1 MLKEELRKKIKK
13 ALEEDIRCGDI
24 TTNIFISR
32 EKKFKAYMMA
42 KSPCRV
48 CGTKIAAEAF
58 RLLNPLARIK
68 IIKKDGCDVKKG
80 EKIMEIESDRT
91 ILSAE
96 RTALNIIQRLSAIA
110 TASRIA
116 ALKARGK
123 TIILD
128 TRKTTPLWR
137 EEEKYAV
144 KIGGCKNHRF
154 GLYDAFMVKDN
165 HLAAIGSFETL
176 REKVALARKK
186 HPLKPL
192 EIEAASI
199 SQAELYAS
207 LKPDILMLDN
217 MKPSEIKKAMKLVK
231 KISPGTKIELSGGI
245 NDSNFSYYADC
256 RPDFISIGAL
266 THSIK
271 AADIS
276 LEIETGR

>member
-13 ALEEDIRCGDI
+13 ALEEDIRSGDI
-24 TTNIFISR
+24 TTDIFIPR
-32 EKKFKAYMMA
+32 GKKFKAFMLA
-42 KSPCRV
+42 KYPCRV
-48 CGTKIAAEAF
+48 CGTEIAAEAF

-68 IIKKDGCDVKKG
+68 ILKKDGSDVQKG
-80 EKIMEIESDRT
+80 EKIMEIESDQT
-91 ILSAE
+91 LLSAE

-116 ALKARGK
+116 AIKARGK

-144 KIGGCKNHRF
+144 KIGGCRNHRF

-165 HLAAIGSFETL
+165 HLAAIGSIEVL

-186 HPLKPL
+186 YPTKKL

-217 MKPSEIKKAMKLVK
+217 MKPSEIKKAMKQVK
-231 KISPGTKIELSGGI
+231 KISPRTKIELSGGI
-245 NDSNFSYYADC
+245 NDSNFSSYADC

-276 LEIETGR
+276 LEIEPER